1 MIALIA
7 APAFLHPRAP
17 TAHAPRCSRLVA
29 CSEPPA
35 TTELKAAERSMDVGG
50 YEAPLDKVTWKP
62 FTYALPRA
70 RREAVRAYAS
80 NAARTL
86 PPLPPLKIALIGPAS
101 SGKGTI
107 APMLSQAFR
116 VRVVGV
122 GQLLRS
128 EQRAGTA
135 RAAAAAEAMAGGQL
149 LPDELALEVL
159 RDRLV
164 RRFWGARSLSRL
176 ISFAQR
182 AS

>member
-1 MIALIA
+1 MLERFRHKLKLVMRVIVKSLGYPTPRRATLTMIALIA

-29 CSEPPA
+29 CSEAPE

-101 SGKGTI
+101 SGTS
-107 APMLSQAFR
+107 ASATSTLTAC
-116 VRVVGV
+116 
-122 GQLLRS
+122 
-128 EQRAGTA
+128 AG
-135 RAAAAAEAMAGGQL
+135 
-149 LPDELALEVL
+149 
-159 RDRLV
+159 
-164 RRFWGARSLSRL
+164 
-176 ISFAQR
+176 
-182 AS
+182 